1 MAVTATKVNGQF
13 QFSGRAINITQA
25 KNKALEPY
33 NCIVHDYGI
42 TLELLP
48 DAAQKQALAQQIGNA
63 RFVRNHYLSDRKNY
77 YKATKKTLSVNEYKA
92 KHLPQLKKDF
102 PFLQESDKFALE
114 AALEHVDAGYKNFSP
129 AVPNSRST
137 PPSGNRQATP
147 TPPSIP
153 MATLLSWRRMA
164 CPM

>member
-114 AALEHVDAGYKNFSP
+114 AALEHVDAGYKNFFAGRAKLPKYASKWKP
-129 AVPNSRST
+129 AGNSYT
-137 PPSGNRQATP
+137 TKY
-147 TPPSIP
+147 
-153 MATLLSWRRMA
+153 LSLIHI
-164 CPM
+164 

>member
-48 DAAQKQALAQQIGNA
+48 DDAQKRALAQQIGNA
-63 RFVRNHYLSDRKNY
+63 RFMRNHYHDRD
-77 YKATKKTLSVNEYKA
+77 VNA
-92 KHLPQLKKDF
+92 KDNIFACGIKDLQTAGVTILP
-102 PFLQESDKFALE
+102 
-114 AALEHVDAGYKNFSP
+114 
-129 AVPNSRST
+129 
-137 PPSGNRQATP
+137 
-147 TPPSIP
+147 
-153 MATLLSWRRMA
+153 
-164 CPM
+164 

>member
-48 DAAQKQALAQQIGNA
+48 
-63 RFVRNHYLSDRKNY
+63 LS
-77 YKATKKTLSVNEYKA
+77 LI
-92 KHLPQLKKDF
+92 H
-102 PFLQESDKFALE
+102 
-114 AALEHVDAGYKNFSP
+114 
-129 AVPNSRST
+129 
-137 PPSGNRQATP
+137 
-147 TPPSIP
+147 I
-153 MATLLSWRRMA
+153 
-164 CPM
+164 